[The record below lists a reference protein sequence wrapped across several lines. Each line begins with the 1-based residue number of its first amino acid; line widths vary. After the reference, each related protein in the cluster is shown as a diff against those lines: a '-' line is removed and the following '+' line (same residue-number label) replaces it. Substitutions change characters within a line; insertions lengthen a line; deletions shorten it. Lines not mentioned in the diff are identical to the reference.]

1 MKNVKNFA
9 SKFFKVK
16 LKNNWKL
23 EDFLDFFDLSEEEFY
38 EKLKAM
44 LSSRSYK
51 EIVRELQKNSKI
63 KEKSTAD
70 DNPEVVEGEEKK
82 ETDTEKIE
90 DIVLMIEQIEK
101 EQSTVLDKKEKYLQ
115 HKSETIQRIEMSQKA
130 LEDIKK
136 AIQQQETVIQSCT
149 DRLSNIESKLI
160 AFDEQQ
166 KELDAKKEELLKKKQ
181 ELEKVIIKV
190 SGVSIECEVPVP
202 ENWRDMY
209 IRITTLEEAI
219 DEESAKLLEVVEM
232 MNLKTLRQLSKIL
245 SVAEMLEKQKKSYKI
260 VFDEESELAVALQM
274 LETFEIEI
282 IG

>member
-1 MKNVKNFA
+1 MKNVNNFA

-115 HKSETIQRIEMSQKA
+115 RKSETIQRIEMSQKA

-245 SVAEMLEKQKKSYKI
+245 SVAEMLEKQEKSYKI